1 MEKKKKRKRKRSC
14 LSCAPPRGH
23 ANQHQGWRD
32 KVVCRGVL
40 VQELKTRGENP
51 RDPLSEQSRAQP
63 PHLQEGRKDLGSRS
77 PPGRAGMHGIPS
89 PLHTHARS
97 NLINKSKNEVLHVAA
112 KHY

>member
-1 MEKKKKRKRKRSC
+1 MRTPSWACQPAPRLEGQGS
-14 LSCAPPRGH
+14 LQGCACPG
-23 ANQHQGWRD
+23 AENW
-32 KVVCRGVL
+32 GV
-40 VQELKTRGENP
+40 NP
-51 RDPLSEQSRAQP
+51 REPPSEQSGAQP
-63 PHLQEGRKDLGSRS
+63 PHLQEGRKNLGSRS